1 MIKIEKR
8 EDGRYYATSIVEFDF
23 GKLGQD
29 TYDENGNIKTTS
41 VGMVVPNMLRF
52 YEQLLL
58 EKTPEDCKLEEFKE
72 MLESYVQIR
81 IADMCGLH
89 EQPLKYDNGQVI
101 GLKEGVS
108 YEIQKENTEIDYTE
122 KQYNDFIGFMD
133 KMLDEYDSDIISSIK
148 DDMKEWERQEG
159 LNHETIVAM
168 YERAEK
174 EAEEEILKSDYI
186 AKEEEK

>member
-8 EDGRYYATSIVEFDF
+8 EDGRYYAMSTVEFDF

-89 EQPLKYDNGQVI
+89 EQPLKYDNGRVI

-108 YEIQKENTEIDYTE
+108 YEIQNSYTE
-122 KQYNDFIGFMD
+122 EQYNDFVGYMGELI
-133 KMLDEYDSDIISSIK
+133 DEYDAIAINCIK
-148 DDMKEWERQEG
+148 EEMKAWQQKEG
-159 LNHETIVAM
+159 LSDKVIDEM
-168 YERAEK
+168 YKRVE
-174 EAEEEILKSDYI
+174 
-186 AKEEEK
+186 KEEEK